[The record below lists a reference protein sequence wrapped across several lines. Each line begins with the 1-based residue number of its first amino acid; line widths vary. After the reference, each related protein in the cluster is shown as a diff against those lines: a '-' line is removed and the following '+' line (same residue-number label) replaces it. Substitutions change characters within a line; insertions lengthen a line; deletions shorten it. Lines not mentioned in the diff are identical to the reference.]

1 MKMNKRRP
9 LILGNWKMNTLP
21 EEGRLV
27 ARQMVPMI
35 RDGLHWDLDWGLAV
49 PFTHLGA
56 LRSELEGSGM
66 MGSQD
71 CSAHLQGAYTG
82 EISAGILAAM
92 HCSFALVG
100 HSERRLHHH
109 ESSTTCGLKLDR
121 LREHGLMSVYCVGE
135 TLEQRQGG
143 SFNEVITS
151 QLMEALGSRIQDLN
165 HGSLAIAYEP
175 VWAIGTGLTASPQ
188 QANEVH
194 AMIRA
199 WVAQNGGA
207 RMAEQI
213 RILYGGSVNASNAKE
228 LLACAD
234 VDGALVGGASLKA
247 RDFADIVLSS
257 VD

>member
-1 MKMNKRRP
+1 
-9 LILGNWKMNTLP
+9 MNTLP

-35 RDGLHWDLDWGLAV
+35 RDGLHRDMDWGLAL
-49 PFTHLGA
+49 PFTHLA
-56 LRSELEGSGM
+56 SLRSELEGSAL
-66 MGSQD
+66 MGAQD
-71 CSAHLQGAYTG
+71 CSAHNQGAYTG

-92 HCSFALVG
+92 HSSFALVG
-100 HSERRLHHH
+100 HSERRMHHH
-109 ESSTTCGLKLDR
+109 ESSAICGLKIDR
-121 LREHGLMSVYCVGE
+121 LREHALMSVYCVGE

-151 QLMEALGSRIQDLN
+151 QLMEALGSRIQDLDQ
-165 HGSLAIAYEP
+165 GSLSIAYEP

-199 WVAQNGGA
+199 WVAQQRGSTL
-207 RMAEQI
+207 AEQI
-213 RILYGGSVNASNAKE
+213 RILYGGSVNTSNAKE
-228 LLACAD
+228 LLACPD

>member
-1 MKMNKRRP
+1 
-9 LILGNWKMNTLP
+9 
-21 EEGRLV
+21 
-27 ARQMVPMI
+27 
-35 RDGLHWDLDWGLAV
+35 
-49 PFTHLGA
+49 
-56 LRSELEGSGM
+56 
-66 MGSQD
+66 
-71 CSAHLQGAYTG
+71 
-82 EISAGILAAM
+82 
-92 HCSFALVG
+92 
-100 HSERRLHHH
+100 
-109 ESSTTCGLKLDR
+109 
-121 LREHGLMSVYCVGE
+121 MSVYCVGE

-151 QLMEALGSRIQDLN
+151 QLMEALGSRIQDMN
-165 HGSLAIAYEP
+165 YGSLAIAYEP

-199 WVAQNGGA
+199 WVAQHGGA
-207 RMAEQI
+207 SMAEQI

-257 VD
+257 AD